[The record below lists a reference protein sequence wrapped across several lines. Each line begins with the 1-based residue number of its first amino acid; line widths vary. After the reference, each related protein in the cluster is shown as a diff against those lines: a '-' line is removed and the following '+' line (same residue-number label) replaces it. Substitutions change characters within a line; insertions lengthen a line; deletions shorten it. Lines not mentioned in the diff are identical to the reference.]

1 MLSPVRS
8 TLLVLVFLG
17 FSLAS
22 LGAASLVGCARTDPP
37 PGTPADPGTC
47 PEDAGSDTLPRA
59 LACCLQLART
69 SEDAKLC
76 LAKADGG

>member
-1 MLSPVRS
+1 MMSRVRS
-8 TLLVLVFLG
+8 TLLVLSFLG
-17 FSLAS
+17 FLIAS
-22 LGAASLVGCARTDPP
+22 ISAVGLVACARSDPP